1 MINVIVSKIII
12 PILLLILSV
21 WLLLN
26 TSFFMFLHRMGPTSN
41 TNRNNAHFFF
51 FLVIRVWISL
61 STFLYYRTIFL
72 TLWISKTYE
81 WVLVMIH
88 QIIRIII
95 SIFILADIFTYL
107 PYSRWTNLITVYT
120 FHWELTHSHIT
131 YHNGFR
137 LVICRI
143 LVAHWIKEY
152 VIHSIEWDCSCLGC
166 FYAISIAIIIS
177 IMYMMFFYHRLY
189 ISTTDSL

>member
-1 MINVIVSKIII
+1 MQIEIMHIFHSIQI
-12 PILLLILSV
+12 
-21 WLLLN
+21 
-26 TSFFMFLHRMGPTSN
+26 
-41 TNRNNAHFFF
+41 
-51 FLVIRVWISL
+51 IRVWRIL
-61 STFLYYRTIFL
+61 SIFLYYQAMFV

-95 SIFILADIFTYL
+95 SIFILVDIFTYL
-107 PYSRWTNLITVYT
+107 PYSRWTNLITIYT
-120 FHWELTHSHIT
+120 LLWELTHSHIT

-143 LVAHWIKEY
+143 LISHWIKEY

-177 IMYMMFFYHRLY
+177 IMYMMSFFIIDFICRQLILFNRSSY
-189 ISTTDSL
+189 I